1 MPLSNVR
8 SKSMPLDSPN
18 AASHESLTQALTLM
32 ITLVFSPQPRNV
44 QEQTLALPCGSTV
57 QDALRASSGALAVLP
72 TDVLDTLQVS
82 IWGRAVVLEKQ
93 LHDMDRVELCRPLKV
108 DPKVARR
115 ERFAKQGAR
124 TAGLFAQR
132 RAGAKAGY

>member
-1 MPLSNVR
+1 MAADIDVVVAYAPAPRQVR
-8 SKSMPLDSPN
+8 
-18 AASHESLTQALTLM
+18 EIAL
-32 ITLVFSPQPRNV
+32 R
-44 QEQTLALPCGSTV
+44 LAVGSTV
-57 QDALRASSGALAVLP
+57 AQA
-72 TDVLDTLQVS
+72 LQVS
-82 IWGRAVVLEKQ
+82 GLGSLYPELDLAHAPVGVWGRKAARDQVLRTQ
-93 LHDMDRVELCRPLKV
+93 DRVEVYRPLRV